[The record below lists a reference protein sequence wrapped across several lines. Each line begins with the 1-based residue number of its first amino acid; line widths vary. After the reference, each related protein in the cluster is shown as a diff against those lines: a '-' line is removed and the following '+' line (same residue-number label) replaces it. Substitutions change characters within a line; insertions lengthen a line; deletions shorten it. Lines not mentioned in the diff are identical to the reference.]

1 MPYSIQFLPGHRARE
16 VEVELVFGVVDA
28 LGRLLGLRRLRLLR
42 LKKRS
47 HEIRAQFEATC
58 DMMPSAFLGFEAI
71 NIGVVSSPRRKG
83 MESMSL
89 WQRNR
94 NSSSPLSCIHT
105 PVSWARAWRRWR

>member
-42 LKKRS
+42 LKKKEN
-47 HEIRAQFEATC
+47 EIRPWLGGTC

-71 NIGVVSSPRRKG
+71 NISVVSSPRGKECMRGKHV
-83 MESMSL
+83 SL
-89 WQRNR
+89 AAQ
-94 NSSSPLSCIHT
+94 SELFISPLLHT
-105 PVSWARAWRRWR
+105 HTCELG